1 MSTRLCVRFGPQ
13 DNTVRVGEELYFR
26 IERDTG
32 ASVIRSR
39 CPHRGGPLHLGSVQ
53 DEGGV
58 ERLRCPWHG
67 NQFLLSRLCARGVPT
82 VQVGDK
88 VLAYP
93 PAAPGASAVPARQ
106 IVFAK

>member
-1 MSTRLCVRFGPQ
+1 MSTRLRVRLGPR

-26 IERDTG
+26 IERENG

-39 CPHRGGPLHLGSVQ
+39 CPHRGGPLHLGTARE
-53 DEGGV
+53 EGGV

-67 NQFLLSRLCARGVPT
+67 NQFSLSRLCARGVPT
-82 VQVGDK
+82 VQVGDE

-93 PAAPGASAVPARQ
+93 PASPGASAVPAHH
-106 IVFAK
+106 IVLAK